1 MMSNEDRLRENQE
14 TFRYANKRLQD
25 SVAASVERDHRHVPF
40 FCECADENCQAKLN
54 ATLDEF
60 EEAHFTSQHYFI
72 LPGHLTIDGEDA
84 IEQNGRYEVVTKEH
98 A

>member
-1 MMSNEDRLRENQE
+1 MSNEDRLRENQE

-40 FCECADENCQAKLN
+40 FCECADEDCTGRLA

-60 EEAHFTSQHYFI
+60 EEAHLTSDHYFI
-72 LPGHLTIDGEDA
+72 LPGHPRIGGEQA
-84 IEQNGRYEVVTKEH
+84 VEANGRYTVVVKTS